1 TIARGSSPSVRAIG
15 DVGAS
20 GSRSTL
26 PETTILA
33 SPRSVSPQDDR
44 HSAGETTILL
54 PRRSVSQQAI
64 GESAGERSASP
75 ERRLK
80 QAWCQGQRTVWPSI
94 TPSASGPP

>member
-1 TIARGSSPSVRAIG
+1 MTIARGSSPSVRAIG
-15 DVGAS
+15 NVGAS

-26 PETTILA
+26 P
-33 SPRSVSPQDDR
+33 
-44 HSAGETTILL
+44 ETTILL

-80 QAWCQGQRTVWPSI
+80 QAWC
-94 TPSASGPP
+94 